1 MTLDGSAG
9 TGAAA
14 FHHVGVNGTL
24 YQKVHLS
31 QLLRFLIKH
40 VDELC
45 SDNFALLLRF
55 GDTFQFAKETFRRF
69 GDTFQFAKEAFRRV
83 NPDKVHIKSIFENFF
98 HLIPFIFT

>member
-31 QLLRFLIKH
+31 QFLRFFIKH

-45 SDNFALLLRF
+45 PDNFTLLLRF
-55 GDTFQFAKETFRRF
+55 GDTFQFAKETFRRI
-69 GDTFQFAKEAFRRV
+69 
-83 NPDKVHIKSIFENFF
+83 NPDKVHIKGIFENFF